1 MSPIAAIVFKDIAIE
16 YKNKEVFSSMLLF
29 GILVVVIFS
38 FAFEGSDRA
47 TLAVS
52 LAPGMLW
59 VAYSFAGIL
68 GLNRSLS
75 METDNDCLQGLLL
88 SPLNRSDLY
97 LGKVTGNFI
106 FTVIAELILLPFF
119 IVLNN
124 LAFDGKLLWIVGIT
138 LLGTLGFVAIGTT
151 LSLISAQT
159 RMKEV
164 MLPVLQIPMTF
175 PVILSAVQSM
185 TMVMNEETGG
195 ISFPLSLLGV
205 FSTVYLTASYFVFA
219 YLVEE

>member
-1 MSPIAAIVFKDIAIE
+1 VSPIAAIVFKDIAIE
-16 YKNKEVFSSMLLF
+16 YRNKEAFSSMLLF
-29 GILVVVIFS
+29 GLLVVVIFS
-38 FAFEGSDRA
+38 FAFEGSDR
-47 TLAVS
+47 S
-52 LAPGMLW
+52 MLAPGMLW

-88 SPLNRSDLY
+88 APLSRSDLY
-97 LGKVTGNFI
+97 LGKVAGNFI

-119 IVLNN
+119 VVLNN
-124 LAFDGKLLWIVGIT
+124 LAFDSRLLWIAGIT
-138 LLGTLGFVAIGTT
+138 LLGTLGFVSVGTT

-175 PVILSAVQSM
+175 PVILSAVQATS
-185 TMVMNEETGG
+185 MVMSEDPRG
-195 ISFPLSLLGV
+195 IAFPLSLLGV
-205 FSTVYLTASYFVFA
+205 FSTVYLTASYFVFE

>member
-29 GILVVVIFS
+29 GILVVVVFS
-38 FAFEGSDRA
+38 FAFEAADGTA
-47 TLAVS
+47 LEALLV
-52 LAPGMLW
+52 PGMLW

-88 SPLNRSDLY
+88 SPLSRSDLY
-97 LGKVTGNFI
+97 LGKVAGNFV
-106 FTVIAELILLPFF
+106 FTIIAELILLPFF
-119 IVLNN
+119 IMLNN
-124 LAFDGKLLWIVGIT
+124 LKFDGRLLWIVGIT

-175 PVILSAVQSM
+175 PVILSAVQAM
-185 TMVMNEETGG
+185 RMVMTDNTDG

-205 FSTVYLTASYFVFA
+205 FSTVYLAASYVLFE

>member
-29 GILVVVIFS
+29 GILVVVVFS
-38 FAFEGSDRA
+38 FAFEAADGS
-47 TLAVS
+47 TLEVALV
-52 LAPGMLW
+52 PGMLW

-88 SPLNRSDLY
+88 SPLSRSDLY
-97 LGKVTGNFI
+97 LGKVAGNFV
-106 FTVIAELILLPFF
+106 FTIVAEVILLPFF
-119 IVLNN
+119 IMLNN
-124 LAFDGKLLWIVGIT
+124 LKFDGKLLWIVAIT

-175 PVILSAVQSM
+175 PVILSAVQS
-185 TMVMNEETGG
+185 TRMVMTGDTDG

-205 FSTVYLTASYFVFA
+205 FSTVYLAASYVLFE